1 MTLYETQQQTGQ
13 YNPFQTNPFQWSM
26 NPQIGQSYGQNHNPW
41 AGLGLGQAAYGQ
53 PGQQFG
59 QSNIGWGQRQLTQQD
74 VGDVV
79 RQLMPLLPQIL
90 AQSQIAPAAFGYGQQ
105 GYGHQGYGQQ
115 GYGQQGYGQQF
126 GQFGRQLTQQDVN
139 EVVRQL
145 LPIVPQIVGA
155 LQGPQAAAMYGGLH
169 AGQGWPQQ
177 QGWSQQQTWPQH
189 LAAFQSGWGQAG
201 MARQLTQQDVNEVV
215 RQLTGV
221 IPQVIGSL
229 HAFNQQRAI

>member
-1 MTLYETQQQTGQ
+1 MMALYEMQQQTGQ

-53 PGQQFG
+53 PFSQFGQQFG
-59 QSNIGWGQRQLTQQD
+59 QPNIGWGQRQLTQQD

-79 RQLMPLLPQIL
+79 RQLVPLLPQVL
-90 AQSQIAPAAFGYGQQ
+90 AQSQIAPAAF
-105 GYGHQGYGQQ
+105 

-169 AGQGWPQQ
+169 AQGWPQQ
-177 QGWSQQQTWPQH
+177 QAWSQQQAWPQH
-189 LAAFQSGWGQAG
+189 LAAFQSSWGQAG